1 MNNKLNQAVVAITGA
16 GSGIGRALALECAA
30 LGAHLAI
37 SDVNL
42 EPLNETKALVLSKQP
57 NANVL
62 CTPLDVA
69 QPQGIT
75 DWSQQVFEHF
85 GCVNVL
91 INNAGV
97 AMSASVEGTQ
107 KEDFEWLMNI
117 NFWGVV
123 NGTRAF
129 LPLLK
134 QAPWGHVVN
143 VSSLFGLLSL
153 PNQSAYNASKY
164 AVRGYTESLRTEM
177 LMEKSRVQVSCVH
190 PGGIKTNIANEARYS
205 GQVGSNVNTEK
216 MKALFNDSLAR
227 TTAEQASN
235 IIVTGINK
243 NKARILVGTD
253 AKLLDLLQRLLPS
266 LYQKVM
272 AKFSP

>member
-1 MNNKLNQAVVAITGA
+1 
-16 GSGIGRALALECAA
+16 
-30 LGAHLAI
+30 
-37 SDVNL
+37 
-42 EPLNETKALVLSKQP
+42 
-57 NANVL
+57 
-62 CTPLDVA
+62 
-69 QPQGIT
+69 
-75 DWSQQVFEHF
+75 
-85 GCVNVL
+85 
-91 INNAGV
+91 
-97 AMSASVEGTQ
+97 MSASVEGTQ

-227 TTAEQASN
+227 TTAEQAAN

-243 NKARILVGTD
+243 NKARILVGID

>member
-16 GSGIGRALALECAA
+16 GSGIGRALALQCAK

-37 SDVNL
+37 SDINL
-42 EPLNETKALVLSKQP
+42 EQLNETKTLVLSKQP
-57 NANVL
+57 NTQVL
-62 CTPLDVA
+62 CTQLDVA

-85 GCVNVL
+85 GYVNVI

-97 AMSASVEGTQ
+97 ALPASVEGTS

-143 VSSLFGLLSL
+143 ISSLFGLMSL

-177 LMEKSRVQVSCVH
+177 LLEQKSIQVSCVH
-190 PGGIKTNIANEARYS
+190 PGGIKTNIANKARYS
-205 GQVGSNVNTEK
+205 GQVGRNASIEK
-216 MKALFNDSLAR
+216 QKKLFNERLAR
-227 TTAEQASN
+227 TTAEQAAN
-235 IIVTGINK
+235 IIITGINK

-253 AKLLDLLQRLLPS
+253 AKVLDLLQRFLPTR
-266 LYQKVM
+266 YQKLM
-272 AKFSP
+272 AKLSA